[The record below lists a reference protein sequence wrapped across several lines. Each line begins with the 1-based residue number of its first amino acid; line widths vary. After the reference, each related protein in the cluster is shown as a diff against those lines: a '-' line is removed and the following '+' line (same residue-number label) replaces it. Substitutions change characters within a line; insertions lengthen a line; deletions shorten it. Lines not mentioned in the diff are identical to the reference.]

1 MAMKKHSLFSTF
13 VLLLIGIQYGFGQ
26 NSSYWN
32 LCIEVVDRTT
42 RDPLVGATV
51 NVKGRPRHGA
61 ATDVDGRC
69 RLDSLK
75 KGDILQVDYIGYLKQ
90 EIRLKKATDTLR
102 VSMEENREMLQEA
115 VVVAYAVADNN
126 AGSYA
131 RKQALPALC
140 GFSSVS
146 YNDMQ
151 REKYAAFDPNGFVP
165 VEREPLSTFALDVD
179 QAAYTNVRRMIQQGL
194 KNIPPDAVRTEEFI
208 NYFDYSY
215 PAPQGDTPLSITT
228 HYASC
233 PWNPGN
239 RLLMIGLK
247 AKELAREQLPPSNFV
262 FLIDNSGSMYQA
274 NRLPLVVSSLK
285 MLVAQLKDQDRV
297 SLVTYGGGSEVLLQG
312 IPGSDKDTILAVL
325 DRLKAEGFTAGEQ
338 GIQTAY
344 SLAERYY
351 IPGGNN
357 RVVIASDGDFNVG
370 ASTPDEMEKIIARK
384 RKENIFLTVLG
395 FGMGNYKDDMMQT
408 LAEKGNGNYA
418 YIDSAKEAER
428 ILVGQFAGTAFTLA
442 KDVKIQVEFNPAAVA
457 AYRLIGYESRLLEK
471 EDFNDPA
478 KDGGELGLGQSM
490 TAVYEI
496 IPQGVSSPYLPSV
509 DTLRYGEKTTRS
521 VREAGKTDASE
532 VAFVKVRYKTP
543 EGSDSRK
550 IVMPIPNTSVDFASA
565 HPDLRF
571 VAAVIEFAQLLSD
584 NPCKGSSSYS
594 HLVETARAAKGE
606 DPDGDRAEFIQLA
619 RTAGALR

>member
-1 MAMKKHSLFSTF
+1 MKKHPLFSTF
-13 VLLLIGIQYGFGQ
+13 VLLLIGVQYGFGK

-42 RDPLVGATV
+42 QEPLVGATV

-90 EIRLKKATDTLR
+90 EIRLKKAADTLR
-102 VSMEENREMLQEA
+102 VSMEENREMLQET

-126 AGSYA
+126 AGAYA
-131 RKQALPALC
+131 RKQALPAMR

-215 PAPQGDTPLSITT
+215 PVPQGDAPLGITT
-228 HYASC
+228 HYAGC
-233 PWNPGN
+233 PWNPGH

-247 AKELAREQLPPSNFV
+247 ARELAREQLPPSNFV

-274 NRLPLVVSSLK
+274 NRLPLVVSSLR

-338 GIQTAY
+338 GIQTASMKQTAKTTSKT
-344 SLAERYY
+344 SLMMFETFPYMPSA
-351 IPGGNN
+351 I
-357 RVVIASDGDFNVG
+357 VFDDIFIIAS
-370 ASTPDEMEKIIARK
+370 
-384 RKENIFLTVLG
+384 
-395 FGMGNYKDDMMQT
+395 
-408 LAEKGNGNYA
+408 
-418 YIDSAKEAER
+418 
-428 ILVGQFAGTAFTLA
+428 
-442 KDVKIQVEFNPAAVA
+442 
-457 AYRLIGYESRLLEK
+457 
-471 EDFNDPA
+471 
-478 KDGGELGLGQSM
+478 
-490 TAVYEI
+490 
-496 IPQGVSSPYLPSV
+496 
-509 DTLRYGEKTTRS
+509 TT
-521 VREAGKTDASE
+521 K
-532 VAFVKVRYKTP
+532 
-543 EGSDSRK
+543 
-550 IVMPIPNTSVDFASA
+550 
-565 HPDLRF
+565 
-571 VAAVIEFAQLLSD
+571 
-584 NPCKGSSSYS
+584 
-594 HLVETARAAKGE
+594 
-606 DPDGDRAEFIQLA
+606 
-619 RTAGALR
+619 

>member
-1 MAMKKHSLFSTF
+1 MKKHPLLSTF
-13 VLLLIGIQYGFGQ
+13 VLLVLGLQYGLGQ
-26 NSSYWN
+26 NAPYRS
-32 LCIEVVDRTT
+32 LCVEVVDRTT
-42 RDPLVGATV
+42 LAPLTGATV
-51 NVKGRPRHGA
+51 SVKGHPRHA
-61 ATDVDGRC
+61 AFTDTDGRC

-75 KGDILQVDYIGYLKQ
+75 NGDILQVDYIGYLRQ
-90 EIRLKKATDTLR
+90 EIRLKKTADTLR
-102 VSMEENREMLQEA
+102 VLLKENTETLQDV
-115 VVVAYAVADNN
+115 VVVAYATADYNGG
-126 AGSYA
+126 AYS
-131 RKQALPALC
+131 RKQAMPAMRGLPPA
-140 GFSSVS
+140 S
-146 YNDMQ
+146 YNDM
-151 REKYAAFDPNGFVP
+151 RSEKYAAFDPNGFIP

-179 QAAYTNVRRMIQQGL
+179 QAAYTNVRRMIQQGQ
-194 KNIPPDAVRTEEFI
+194 KNIPSDAVRTEEFI

-215 PAPQGDTPLSITT
+215 PAPQGKDPLRITA
-228 HYASC
+228 HYADC
-233 PWNPGN
+233 PWNPGH

-262 FLIDNSGSMYQA
+262 FLIDNSGSMHQA

-297 SLVTYGGGSEVLLQG
+297 SLVTYGGGSEILLQG

-338 GIQTAY
+338 GIRTAY
-344 SLAERYY
+344 SLAERYF

-357 RVVIASDGDFNVG
+357 RVIIASDGDFNVG
-370 ASTPDEMEKIIARK
+370 ASTPDEMEKIIAQK
-384 RKENIFLTVLG
+384 RKGNIFLTVLG

-442 KDVKIQVEFNPAAVA
+442 KDVKIQVEFNPAVVA

-471 EDFNDPA
+471 EDFNDPT

-490 TAVYEI
+490 TAMYEI

-509 DTLRYGEKTTRS
+509 DSLRYGEKTVAPARGT
-521 VREAGKTDASE
+521 KTPDTTE
-532 VAFVKVRYKTP
+532 VAFVKVRYKAP
-543 EGSDSRK
+543 EGSDNGK
-550 IVMPIPNTSVDFASA
+550 IVTPVPNTPVRFASA

-571 VAAVIEFAQLLSD
+571 AAAVVEFAQLLSD
-584 NPCKGSSSYS
+584 NPCKGSSSYR
-594 HLVETARAAKGE
+594 HLIETARAAKGE

-619 RTAGALR
+619 RTAGALQ

>member
-1 MAMKKHSLFSTF
+1 MRS
-13 VLLLIGIQYGFGQ
+13 
-26 NSSYWN
+26 
-32 LCIEVVDRTT
+32 
-42 RDPLVGATV
+42 
-51 NVKGRPRHGA
+51 
-61 ATDVDGRC
+61 
-69 RLDSLK
+69 
-75 KGDILQVDYIGYLKQ
+75 
-90 EIRLKKATDTLR
+90 
-102 VSMEENREMLQEA
+102 
-115 VVVAYAVADNN
+115 
-126 AGSYA
+126 
-131 RKQALPALC
+131 
-140 GFSSVS
+140 
-146 YNDMQ
+146 
-151 REKYAAFDPNGFVP
+151 EKYAAFDPNGFIP

-179 QAAYTNVRRMIQQGL
+179 QAAYTNVRRMIQQGQ

-215 PAPQGDTPLSITT
+215 PAPQGKAPLRITA
-228 HYASC
+228 HYADC
-233 PWNPGN
+233 PWNPGH
-239 RLLMIGLK
+239 RLLMIGLN

-262 FLIDNSGSMYQA
+262 FLIDNSGSMHQA

-297 SLVTYGGGSEVLLQG
+297 SLVTYGGGSEILLQG

-338 GIQTAY
+338 GIRTAY
-344 SLAERYY
+344 SLAERYF

-357 RVVIASDGDFNVG
+357 RVIIASDGDFNVG
-370 ASTPDEMEKIIARK
+370 ASTPDEMEKIIAQK
-384 RKENIFLTVLG
+384 RKGNIFLTVLG

-442 KDVKIQVEFNPAAVA
+442 KDVKIQVEFNPAVVA

-471 EDFNDPA
+471 EDFNDPT

-490 TAVYEI
+490 TAMYEI

-509 DTLRYGEKTTRS
+509 DSLRYGEKTVAPARGT
-521 VREAGKTDASE
+521 KTPDTTE
-532 VAFVKVRYKTP
+532 VAFVKVRYKAP
-543 EGSDSRK
+543 EGSDNGK
-550 IVMPIPNTSVDFASA
+550 IVTPVPNTPVRFASA

-571 VAAVIEFAQLLSD
+571 AAAVVEFAQLLSD
-584 NPCKGSSSYS
+584 NPCKGSSSYR
-594 HLVETARAAKGE
+594 HLIETARAAKGE

-619 RTAGALR
+619 RTAGALQ